1 MKKQLDRV
9 VRKPEALNRVGLSD
23 PTIWRMEKEGRFPKR
38 IHLGPQSVGWLE
50 SELVAWLEKRKQAR
64 E

>member
-1 MKKQLDRV
+1 MKKSLDRV

-23 PTIWRMEKEGRFPKR
+23 PTVWRMEREGKFPKR
-38 IHLGPQSVGWLE
+38 IHIGPQSVGWLE
-50 SELVAWLEKRKQAR
+50 SELIAWLEKKKQAR

>member
-1 MKKQLDRV
+1 MKKTLDRV

-38 IHLGPQSVGWLE
+38 IHIGPQSVGWLE
-50 SELVAWLEKRKQAR
+50 SELVRWLEEKKKAR
-64 E
+64 N